1 MELQDS
7 VGETCCSTV
16 FVALAVVALS
26 PAVVGGM
33 GWNLAAMEELNFHHV
48 MEVVE
53 MESDYETFPQLV
65 EVSHDFAE
73 EASDDE
79 HAAV

>member
-1 MELQDS
+1 M
-7 VGETCCSTV
+7 
-16 FVALAVVALS
+16 
-26 PAVVGGM
+26 
-33 GWNLAAMEELNFHHV
+33 AAMVELNFHHV

-79 HAAV
+79 HVAV